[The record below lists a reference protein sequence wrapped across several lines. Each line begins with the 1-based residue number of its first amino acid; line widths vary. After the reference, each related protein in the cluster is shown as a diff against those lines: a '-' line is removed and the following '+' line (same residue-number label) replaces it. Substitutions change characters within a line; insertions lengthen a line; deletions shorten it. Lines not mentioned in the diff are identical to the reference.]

1 MAGSSRERP
10 AQPAQAGAGGPPS
23 PRKDAPVQDGTTR
36 RNGATTAAADGA
48 AMAGEAHPSWH
59 RVVLKLSGEAFAGGD
74 PLGISPDAVVHI
86 AKEVSAAAQEG
97 IQGAAVVGG
106 GNIFRRAGLSPGGI
120 DPSRADYIGIMC
132 TGINCPARQAVL
144 KK

>member
-48 AMAGEAHPSWH
+48 AMAGEAHPSCH
-59 RVVLKLSGEAFAGGD
+59 RVGLKLSGEAFAGGD
-74 PLGISPDAVVHI
+74 PLGISPAAPVPI
-86 AKEVSAAAQEG
+86 AKAVSAPDHQHNQDAAL
-97 IQGAAVVGG
+97 A
-106 GNIFRRAGLSPGGI
+106 RR
-120 DPSRADYIGIMC
+120 R
-132 TGINCPARQAVL
+132 
-144 KK
+144 